1 MKKIF
6 LIILTIL
13 LIFSLACPV
22 MAQTDLQAI
31 PEATTTQEGPSI
43 GMKVLDV
50 LLVRPVCMV
59 GSTISTVFFVAV
71 SPLAFVM
78 GLGES
83 GFETMVQ
90 MPWEFTSCRYVGEFN
105 HYKEHCSL
113 DE

>member
-6 LIILTIL
+6 LIILTVM
-13 LIFSLACPV
+13 LIFSLTCPV
-22 MAQTDLQAI
+22 MAQTDLQPV
-31 PEATTTQEGPSI
+31 PEATAQEGPSI
-43 GMKVLDV
+43 GMKILDV
-50 LLVRPVCMV
+50 FLVRPFCMI
-59 GSTISTVFFVAV
+59 GSTISTVVYVAV

-90 MPWEFTSCRYVGEFN
+90 TPWEFTSCRYVGEFN
-105 HYKEHCSL
+105 HYKERCSL